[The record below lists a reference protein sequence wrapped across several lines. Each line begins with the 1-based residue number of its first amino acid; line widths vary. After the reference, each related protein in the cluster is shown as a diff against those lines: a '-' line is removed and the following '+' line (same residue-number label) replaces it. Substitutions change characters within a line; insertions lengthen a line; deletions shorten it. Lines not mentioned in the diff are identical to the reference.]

1 MVPEMDGVTPRVTDG
16 DERTVTVKAPELLAI
31 GLVKDAAAYVDSA
44 RQLDKSVGGAARFIH
59 PVYFLL
65 CQAIELAL
73 KGYLAA
79 SGVPHK
85 TLRDEIRHDLEKAL
99 QRAQDF
105 GFNAV
110 DARFPELVRWLA
122 PFHLDHSFRYRK
134 TGFIQPPVASEA
146 AEIIGN
152 TIGPIEQYVRSQFMK
167 MRSRAHRL

>member
-1 MVPEMDGVTPRVTDG
+1 MRESAKD
-16 DERTVTVKAPELLAI
+16 DERTVTAKPPELLAI
-31 GLVKDAAAYVDSA
+31 GLLKDAEAYVDGA
-44 RQLDKSVGGAARFIH
+44 RQLDKAVGGAARFIH

-79 SGVPHK
+79 SGVPYK
-85 TLRDEIRHDLEKAL
+85 TLRDEIRHNLEKAL

-105 GFNAV
+105 GF
-110 DARFPELVRWLA
+110 DAADPRFAELVRWLA

-134 TGFIQPPVASEA
+134 TGYIQLPVASEA

-152 TIGPIEQYVRSQFMK
+152 TIGPIEQYVRNQFMK
-167 MRSRAHRL
+167 MRSSALRV